1 MEVFLYTLTQ
11 LLQNCLI
18 CSSCYSSLMGLYQPF
33 AWTSILWIPDVSG
46 NETEKQRKLRLW
58 AEVETCVPKSPTPC
72 TLSTSKCIFGTF
84 QFSFSWK
91 GKKEPNQK
99 LKPSKQ
105 TTVQSDAVS
114 SFSLL
119 RQLQTTPCQ
128 LLPLSRYSR
137 ANAHQNVVNFAA
149 AIGNNIGSF
158 ATEQGSSTSHDTK
171 SWKPNASN
179 ICEKTLSR
187 KNHVYYL

>member
-18 CSSCYSSLMGLYQPF
+18 CSSCYSSLTGLYQPF
-33 AWTSILWIPDVSG
+33 AWTSILWIPDVSS
-46 NETEKQRKLRLW
+46 NETEKQRKLGLW
-58 AEVETCVPKSPTPC
+58 AEVESSVPKSPTPC

-105 TTVQSDAVS
+105 TTKWCSVIFLTFETAPDNSMPAPTSFKIQQSKCS
-114 SFSLL
+114 SE
-119 RQLQTTPCQ
+119 C
-128 LLPLSRYSR
+128 
-137 ANAHQNVVNFAA
+137 
-149 AIGNNIGSF
+149 
-158 ATEQGSSTSHDTK
+158 
-171 SWKPNASN
+171 
-179 ICEKTLSR
+179 C
-187 KNHVYYL
+187 